1 MSARLILAIAITAL
15 IGLAAGVVQ
24 ENESIALSGPSPGEL
39 AIRYLEAPSFGETE
53 LQKVQLLPGML
64 PEKMPLELPL
74 PRGSK
79 VFGSVLIGETEIGV
93 VVDSPLSP
101 EEVMAFYR
109 QALASQNWTDMDAS
123 GMERGFMEWSTGSFF
138 CQESNDTSIAIT
150 AYPHENGSDIRL
162 DISTDPECSP
172 CSFSGSDDWLK
183 PIPKLV
189 APRNSTLSNQNFMS
203 GCGNQVTVSADVKTE
218 LNSSALAAHFA
229 DQLRAASW
237 TSTSQEESGPAALS
251 TWEFEDEEGLKWDG
265 FLTVLEV
272 PGSEDKRFVMTQAS
286 QGESCPL

>member
-1 MSARLILAIAITAL
+1 MSARLIVAIALTAL
-15 IGLAAGVVQ
+15 IGLAMGVEE
-24 ENESIALSGPSPGEL
+24 ENQSITIREPSAEEL
-39 AIRYLEAPSFGETE
+39 AIRYLEAPYLGETE
-53 LQKVQLLPGML
+53 LQKVQLIPGKL
-64 PEKMPLELPL
+64 PEQMPVQLPL
-74 PRGSK
+74 PRGSEI
-79 VFGSVLIGETEIGV
+79 FGSVLLGETEIGV
-93 VVDSPLSP
+93 VVDSDLDA

-109 QALASQNWTDMDAS
+109 QALASQNWTEMDVS

-138 CQESNDTSIAIT
+138 CQGSNNTSIAIA
-150 AYPHENGSDIRL
+150 AYPQENGSEIRL

-189 APRNSTLSNQNFMS
+189 APRNASLSNQNFMT
-203 GCGNQVTVSADVKTE
+203 GCGNQVTISADVITE

-229 DQLRAASW
+229 DQLIAANW
-237 TSTSQEESGPAALS
+237 TATSQEESGPAAWS
-251 TWEFEDEEGLKWDG
+251 TWEFEDEEDLIWDG

-272 PGSEDKRFVMTQAS
+272 PGSEDKRFVMMQAN